1 LYYLL
6 RLILDDYK
14 ADARLK
20 SFSALSLRML
30 LTRRRDSN
38 QNQVLDIVFFVAVAV
53 LFTLL
58 CTVAI
63 LHCLLR
69 RQRRQNIQH
78 DPHPIVM
85 LYISPSEPYAH
96 WQEKINHDNAVALI
110 SKYKYLPNKSGCPF
124 RFSRLSPSS
133 LEKASGSDISN
144 RLTIDRPIPIYIPP
158 RQSILRPT

>member
-1 LYYLL
+1 
-6 RLILDDYK
+6 
-14 ADARLK
+14 
-20 SFSALSLRML
+20 M
-30 LTRRRDSN
+30 
-38 QNQVLDIVFFVAVAV
+38 

-144 RLTIDRPIPIYIPP
+144 RMILYLSQVSFTLNTLMQDLPLIG
-158 RQSILRPT
+158 QSPSISHHDSPFCVQHKDTK